1 MDRDAILQKVCEVM
15 LDTLTLDDDITLGE
29 DTQFKSLDIDSF
41 DMLELIS
48 TLEDEFELTFDTD
61 DLDKIATIADA
72 VDAIEGAQ

>member
-15 LDTLTLDDDITLGE
+15 LDTLSLDDDIALGE